1 MKTQKFKSYL
11 VLALIVFVIYLI
23 LYLVVFSFSGEG
35 KLNYWPMLSKG
46 VILALVIPLFSK
58 KFSPIPPV
66 HDEKSA
72 KKGKKSL
79 LIQTSSHI
87 GFIVILSLVFYLAI
101 KIIY

>member
-79 LIQTSSHI
+79 DSNQFAYWVYRNFITCLLFSH
-87 GFIVILSLVFYLAI
+87 
-101 KIIY
+101 